1 LQASVRFVQVVGRQ
15 VGGRVGINTDHFSI
29 PLLFM
34 LFCDFRAASGRFF
47 KVFDPTL
54 LGFPGK
60 LFFGI
65 DFLGRL
71 HFKYHRSM
79 N

>member
-1 LQASVRFVQVVGRQ
+1 
-15 VGGRVGINTDHFSI
+15 
-29 PLLFM
+29 M

-47 KVFDPTL
+47 EVFDPTL